1 MHQLGESSF
10 QVIGDIGEILSTDLF
25 TSPIRRLINR
35 DAERAGIDLHNPY
48 RSVAS
53 LLGSCSMGAA
63 LGVVLGPPGGI
74 LGGILGYVVAI
85 GSDFDGDQSKSARD
99 MEEASI
105 YLLELKALQI
115 AVEAIQD
122 YADAETWAEICD
134 EVEYEIDILSVM
146 HDPSLESLDNAL
158 ELMLGAVSEG
168 IRRVVD
174 FEFYSVFILVYEEA
188 RREFD
193 L

>member
-1 MHQLGESSF
+1 M
-10 QVIGDIGEILSTDLF
+10 
-25 TSPIRRLINR
+25 INR
-35 DAERAGIDLHNPY
+35 DAERAGIDLCNPR
-48 RSVAS
+48 RSMAS

-74 LGGILGYVVAI
+74 LGGLLGYIVAI
-85 GSDFDGDQSKSARD
+85 GSDYEGDQPENASDAEESALY
-99 MEEASI
+99 I
-105 YLLELKALQI
+105 LELKALQI
-115 AVEAIQD
+115 AAEVIQD
-122 YADAETWAEICD
+122 CADAETWAEICD

-146 HDPSLESLDNAL
+146 HDPSLESLDIAL